1 MPDTELV
8 AAWWGLIAAG
18 AIASSIIYLAYVLQ
32 QSFASLNERIDR
44 LHHAITHGGTY
55 EGTVRTEDK
64 PPHAAQKPRDEHRVS
79 PVRCAR
85 IAVVHQIPHGPDWL
99 PAQVCARPLRRKP
112 ICAVNR
118 HFAHRRSADAL
129 GAQKL
134 ARRCA
139 QTHESSP
146 TARLAW
152 RCCDS
157 ALERGTAE
165 S

>member
-32 QSFASLNERIDR
+32 QSFACLNERIDR

-85 IAVVHQIPHGPDWL
+85 IAVVHQIYT
-99 PAQVCARPLRRKP
+99 ARARLAPRAGLRAP
-112 ICAVNR
+112 P
-118 HFAHRRSADAL
+118 S
-129 GAQKL
+129 QKTHL
-134 ARRCA
+134 RGKSSFCA
-139 QTHESSP
+139 QTLCRCSGRTE
-146 TARLAW
+146 ARTQVRTNA
-152 RCCDS
+152 
-157 ALERGTAE
+157 
-165 S
+165 